1 MVIFPMRLG
10 STPRECVACH
20 SPLVCIHSQKRYIL
34 SPLFATRLP
43 RVEARGTD
51 SASRKAFPCHS
62 YENTFGRLSTVD
74 GQLSPKSF
82 RSHSYEKCT
91 CKSFISHSYKITELK
106 VPSNHTLTGKGR
118 GRVANPMRFAC
129 GTSGNQF
136 GALKGRRHRTGG
148 GAGLKPDGEINWP
161 LQRSCWNV
169 LLPTSNPPPGGAID
183 ANG

>member
-1 MVIFPMRLG
+1 MRLG
-10 STPRECVACH
+10 STPRECVAFH
-20 SPLVCIHSQKRYIL
+20 PPLVRIHSQKRYIL

-43 RVEARGTD
+43 LVEARGTD
-51 SASRKAFPCHS
+51 STSRKAFPCHS
-62 YENTFGRLSTVD
+62 SENTFGRRSTVD

-118 GRVANPMRFAC
+118 GRVANPTRFAC

-161 LQRSCWNV
+161 LQRSCCYV